1 MRARKLHKVL
11 VESSRAGFRHC
22 LVIEEA
28 HDLHMQTLKAL
39 KRFWELKDGMRRLLS
54 IILIGQTELRDKLSS
69 TQSDVREVVQRCDV
83 VELPPVKQ
91 PGDFLA
97 FRFQRA
103 GSRLE
108 DIFAPDGVEELRNQ
122 LVVARGLNA
131 ASVYLGYPLAIS
143 NFAVASMNLAAELGF
158 ETVTADVVRQVHP

>member
-1 MRARKLHKVL
+1 
-11 VESSRAGFRHC
+11 
-22 LVIEEA
+22 
-28 HDLHMQTLKAL
+28 
-39 KRFWELKDGMRRLLS
+39 MRRLLS
-54 IILIGQTELRDKLSS
+54 IIFIGQTELKDKLSS

>member
-1 MRARKLHKVL
+1 MGKEWTRQQLQAAAEALRAVF
-11 VESSRAGFRHC
+11 E
-22 LVIEEA
+22 
-28 HDLHMQTLKAL
+28 
-39 KRFWELKDGMRRLLS
+39 
-54 IILIGQTELRDKLSS
+54 
-69 TQSDVREVVQRCDV
+69 DVSV